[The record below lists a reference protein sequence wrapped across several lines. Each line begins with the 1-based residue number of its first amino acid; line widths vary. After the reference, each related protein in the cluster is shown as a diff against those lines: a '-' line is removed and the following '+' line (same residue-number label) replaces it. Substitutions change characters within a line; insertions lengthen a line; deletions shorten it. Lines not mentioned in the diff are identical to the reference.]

1 VEGTLECE
9 QAHKTEMNKYIS
21 VCIQHMSA
29 TTTFMAAAVALRFY
43 SPSKELG
50 DVAATHSRPEQ

>member
-1 VEGTLECE
+1 
-9 QAHKTEMNKYIS
+9 
-21 VCIQHMSA
+21 MSA